1 MAIEHKSNYDYYE
14 ISKELNIPYEIFMEF
29 IKNNNGSDQSLVFQT
44 SDITLRE
51 AINQY
56 LINLKIKVKIKK
68 RSEETYKTY
77 KSFLDNFCLFME
89 NANSAVQIGQINEIH
104 LNDFILTTK
113 FRGTKPS
120 LNSTNTYTGILR
132 DFIEFCL
139 LEKWIYHDFRT
150 RFEVAAI
157 DLLPRYIP
165 YDQVEALLRGSV
177 QMINGYRNHAILSVL
192 VGTGLRISELLAL
205 RIKDIHLESKLIY
218 VEKGKG
224 NKERYVTLYK
234 EVEDIFLDFLNLTN
248 VKDLKTNPD
257 GFIFATDT
265 ELNEKRKKPITK
277 NAVEKMMKRL
287 RLRLGI
293 EEKYTPHSLRHTFA
307 VRCMKKG
314 MTTEYLSQI
323 LGHNDPRTTYIYM
336 QLLPQDLGVVL
347 TEKFPF
353 PFPNLLFRSLG
364 VTQSEINQ

>member
-1 MAIEHKSNYDYYE
+1 MTIEHKSNYDYFE
-14 ISKELNIPYEIFMEF
+14 ISKELNIPYEIFIEI
-29 IKNNNGSDQSLVFQT
+29 IKNSNGSLVCQS
-44 SDITLRE
+44 SDVTLRE
-51 AINQY
+51 AISEY
-56 LINLKIKVKIKK
+56 LRNLDIKVKIKK

-77 KSFLDNFCLFME
+77 KSFLNNFCLFME
-89 NANSAVQIGQINEIH
+89 STYSAVQIGQINEIH
-104 LNDFILTTK
+104 LNDFILNTK
-113 FRGTKPS
+113 FKGTKPS
-120 LNSTNTYTGILR
+120 LYSSNTYTGILR

-150 RFEVAAI
+150 RFEVAPI

-165 YDQVEALLRGSV
+165 YDQVEALLRESV

-205 RIKDIHLESKLIY
+205 RIKDINLEKKLIF

-234 EVEDIFLDFLNLTN
+234 EVEDIFLDFLSLTN

-257 GFIFATDT
+257 GYIFATDT
-265 ELNEKRKKPITK
+265 ELNEKREKPITK

-287 RLRLGI
+287 LSRLSI
-293 EEKYTPHSLRHTFA
+293 KEKYTPHSLRHTFA
-307 VRCMKKG
+307 VRCMKQG
-314 MTTEYLSQI
+314 MKIEYLSQL
-323 LGHNDPRTTYIYM
+323 LGHKDPRTTYIYM

-353 PFPNLLFRSLG
+353 PFPNLLFRTLG
-364 VTQSEINQ
+364 VAQSEINQ